1 MKDALRSAERKQWKE
16 AREQLLEALNI
27 ESEFIPALLLI
38 RAVRRISPS
47 IFKTTDISE
56 ESALERAK
64 KIEGK
69 KKEESGIFVKS
80 LASPKSTSWQN
91 LLVGLWQ
98 DFIEKNFAQAVH
110 WYQLSADQGYST
122 AQNNLGRCF
131 QNGIG
136 VEKNF
141 AQAFHWYQL
150 SADQG
155 YSWAQES
162 LKRLGIK

>member
-38 RAVRRISPS
+38 RTVRLISPS

-69 KKEESGIFVKS
+69 KKEESVIFVNS

-98 DFIEKNFAQAVH
+98 DHIEKNLAQAVHWYHLSAVQGDSSAQYNLGWCFQNGTGVEKNFAEAVH
-110 WYQLSADQGYST
+110 WYQLSADQGNSL
-122 AQNNLGRCF
+122 AKERLRC
-131 QNGIG
+131 
-136 VEKNF
+136 
-141 AQAFHWYQL
+141 
-150 SADQG
+150 
-155 YSWAQES
+155 
-162 LKRLGIK
+162 LGIK